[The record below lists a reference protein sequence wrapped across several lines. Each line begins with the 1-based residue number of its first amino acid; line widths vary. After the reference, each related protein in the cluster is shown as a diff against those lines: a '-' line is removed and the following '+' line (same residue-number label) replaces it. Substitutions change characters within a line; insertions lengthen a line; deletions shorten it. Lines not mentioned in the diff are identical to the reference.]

1 MIQVGSIVKCI
12 NPVNTT
18 LVAGEEYTVMQIT
31 GKGNYII
38 EEMTSPFGYDCFK
51 STRFEDTGK
60 TVYTEMREY
69 FSEYELEDYF
79 GE

>member
-12 NPVNTT
+12 NPVDTT
-18 LVAGEEYTVMQIT
+18 LVEGEEYTVVQIT
-31 GKGNYII
+31 AKGNFII
-38 EEMTSPFGYDCFK
+38 EEVTSPYGYDCFK
-51 STRFEDTGK
+51 NTRFQDTGK